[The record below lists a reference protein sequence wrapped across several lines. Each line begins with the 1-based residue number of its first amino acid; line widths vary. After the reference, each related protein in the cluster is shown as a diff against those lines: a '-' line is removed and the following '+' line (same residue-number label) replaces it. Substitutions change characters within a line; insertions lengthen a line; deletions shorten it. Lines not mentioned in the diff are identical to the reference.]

1 MNEVPQEVPANG
13 AMDAQPPIRDTDGED
28 SQDWHRR
35 RESYYHGGGGDDRPR
50 SPSHSWV
57 ASLTI
62 IAVVLAAFVS
72 GAAIITLFIE
82 PLERRLDDYAAN
94 SLERDTGH
102 SEIERENRG
111 EMARDLEGLEN
122 DIEKLEA
129 DVLGETRALWLAVV
143 SRVDVAE
150 LSRRISVL
158 EAARA
163 RRVDSNSA
171 N

>member
-1 MNEVPQEVPANG
+1 MSPQDIKEGIPANG

-82 PLERRLDDYAAN
+82 PLERRLDD
-94 SLERDTGH
+94 H
-102 SEIERENRG
+102 RG
-111 EMARDLEGLEN
+111 EMAHDLEGLEN
-122 DIEKLEA
+122 DIEKLES
-129 DVLGETRALWLAVV
+129 DVLGETRALWLAAA
-143 SRVDVAE
+143 RRGDVAE